1 MTTFQE
7 LSAFLTKEEGT
18 QTKDKPISTP
28 VQVKV
33 LTEVNVIFQD
43 TTETSKYVATT
54 LLSDNTCVMECTI
67 YSETL
72 AKQYFSKQNCLMI
85 SNYIISERDGKAT
98 LIVNNK
104 SVVFIIPNFAIKED
118 ILQQAVLQQEEL
130 PVTSIAEVSLLPKKR
145 RISIEGKVTKV
156 I

>member
-1 MTTFQE
+1 MATFQE
-7 LSAFLTKEEGT
+7 LSAFFTKSEKS
-18 QTKDKPISTP
+18 TKDKPISTP

-33 LTEVNVIFQD
+33 LTEVKIIFQD
-43 TTETSKYVATT
+43 TTEKSKYVATT

-72 AKQYFSKQNCLMI
+72 AKQYFTKQNCLMI

-104 SVVFIIPNFAIKED
+104 SVVFIIPNFAIKEE
-118 ILQQAVLQQEEL
+118 ILQQAVRQQEEL
-130 PVTSIAEVSLLPKKR
+130 PLTSIAEASLLPKKR